1 MVQLVIGASNISRWL
16 GDIDRTWIATALIF
30 LAVVAIAPDQAP
42 VSAQFTLDAL
52 IDITPFLFSA
62 IGIAAY
68 AKATGADGLMA
79 RAFQGRLSIMI
90 LLGAIFG
97 GLSPFCSC
105 GVIPLIAA
113 LLSMGIPVPA
123 VMAFWL
129 ASPLMDPSKF
139 VLAAG
144 MLGLDF
150 AVTLTVAAVGL
161 GLIGGFAT
169 RLVIAYGGFADPLR
183 EGIGN
188 GGCGGNV
195 MRTEKSV
202 NWLFWAEVERR
213 QAFSKETISTSLFL
227 LKWLTLAFLLESLLI
242 TYMPAESVARV
253 LGTNSTWA
261 IPIATLVG
269 VPAYLNPFAALPLI
283 KSLIDMG
290 VMPGAGFAFLVAGA
304 VTSLPAAIA
313 VFALVKRPMFIWYIC
328 LALTGAVVSGLL
340 FQVYAG

>member
-30 LAVVAIAPDQAP
+30 LAVIAIAPDQAP

-79 RAFQGRLSIMI
+79 RAFHGRLSIMI
-90 LLGAIFG
+90 LLAAIFG

-150 AVTLTVAAVGL
+150 AVTLTMAAVGL

-202 NWLFWAEVERR
+202 NWLFWAEAERR

>member
-1 MVQLVIGASNISRWL
+1 MTHLAITISSMGRWVS
-16 GDIDRTWIATALIF
+16 DIDRVWIATGFIF
-30 LAVVAIAPDQAP
+30 LFVFAAAPHQAP
-42 VSAQFTLDAL
+42 ISAQFTLDAL
-52 IDITPFLFSA
+52 VGIAPFLFSA
-62 IGIAAY
+62 IAIAAY

-79 RAFQGRLSIMI
+79 RAFQGRLSMMI
-90 LLGAIFG
+90 LLAAVFG

-139 VLAAG
+139 VLATG

-150 AVTLTVAAVGL
+150 AVALTLAAVGL

-169 RLVIAYGGFADPLR
+169 QLVMAHGGFANPLR

-195 MRTEKSV
+195 MRTEKPV
-202 NWLFWAEVERR
+202 NWSFWVEAERR
-213 QAFSKETISTSLFL
+213 QAFSKEMISTSLFL

-242 TYMPAESVARV
+242 AYMPAESVAEV
-253 LGTNSTWA
+253 LGPDSTWA
-261 IPIATLVG
+261 IPIATLIG

-290 VMPGAGFAFLVAGA
+290 VLPGAGFAFLVAGA

-313 VFALVKRPMFIWYIC
+313 VFALVKRPMFLWYIG
-328 LALTGAVVSGLL
+328 LALTGALFSGLL
-340 FQVYAG
+340 YQVFSG

>member
-1 MVQLVIGASNISRWL
+1 MTQLAIAASNMGKWL

-30 LAVVAIAPDQAP
+30 LAIVAIAPDQAP

-52 IDITPFLFSA
+52 VGIAPFLFSA
-62 IGIAAY
+62 IAIAAY

-79 RAFQGRLSIMI
+79 RAFQGRLSMMI
-90 LLGAIFG
+90 LLAAVFG

-139 VLAAG
+139 VLATG

-150 AVTLTVAAVGL
+150 AVTLTMAAVGL

-169 RLVIAYGGFADPLR
+169 RLVMAYGGFADPLR
-183 EGIGN
+183 QGIGN
-188 GGCGGNV
+188 GGCGGNL
-195 MRTEKSV
+195 MRTEKPV
-202 NWLFWAEVERR
+202 NWFFWAEAERR

-242 TYMPAESVARV
+242 TYMPAESVAKV
-253 LGTNSTWA
+253 LGTDSAWA

-269 VPAYLNPFAALPLI
+269 VPAYLNPFAALPLV

-313 VFALVKRPMFIWYIC
+313 VFALVKRPMFLWYIG
-328 LALTGAVVSGLL
+328 LALTGALLSGLL
-340 FQVYAG
+340 YQVYAG

>member
-161 GLIGGFAT
+161 GLIGGYAT

-202 NWLFWAEVERR
+202 NWLFWAEAERR
-213 QAFSKETISTSLFL
+213 QVFSKETISTSLFL
-227 LKWLTLAFLLESLLI
+227 FKWLTLAFLLESLLI

-253 LGTNSTWA
+253 LGTDSTWA